1 MNGLQS
7 STSTSSSL
15 GQMFSQAQRSHQS
28 TQWSGVVFVS
38 ELSQWQIDAIRKLD
52 QLHALPR
59 DWDSYGSSPPSE
71 IAVKAAVRLILDIDF
86 DYFVSP
92 HIVPI
97 SGGGVQLEW
106 SLGSREVEI
115 EIDSEGSAE
124 YLECSFGKPIE
135 EGPISL
141 VDVAQVRSLLTRLL
155 T

>member
-15 GQMFSQAQRSHQS
+15 GQMFPQAQQSYQS
-28 TQWSGVVFVS
+28 TQCSGVVFVS
-38 ELSQWQIDAIRKLD
+38 ELSQWQIDTIKKLD
-52 QLHALPR
+52 QLLDLPR

-71 IAVKAAVRLILDIDF
+71 ISVKAAVRLILDIDF
-86 DYFVSP
+86 EYFVSP
-92 HIVPI
+92 RIVPV

-106 SLGSREVEI
+106 SLGSRDVEI
-115 EIDSEGSAE
+115 EINDEGSAE
-124 YLECSFGKPIE
+124 YLECSLGKPIE

-141 VDVAQVRSLLTRLL
+141 VEVSQVRSLLTRLL